1 MSSGLC
7 LILIFI
13 ILPETSRFVVGNG
26 SQKASGLHR
35 TFLSYLHPS
44 KSPHVQDCFR
54 DSEIGVVGQQEA
66 ITRKP
71 FRVPNPLASLK
82 MPWAKDTALI
92 TLIYGVYYMN
102 FSCLQASMSTL
113 FIKLYG
119 LSELK
124 AGLIYLPFG
133 VGSCIGAYC
142 SGSLSF
148 SSPSFLFLIDKVCTE
163 LPCLST
169 VD

>member
-1 MSSGLC
+1 MSSGVC
-7 LILIFI
+7 LILIVV
-13 ILPETSRFVVGNG
+13 ILPEPSRFVVGNG
-26 SQKASGLHR
+26 SRKVSGLHR
-35 TFLSYLHPS
+35 TFLSYVRPS
-44 KSPHVQDCFR
+44 KSPHVQDRFR
-54 DSEIGVVGQQEA
+54 DSETEIVGQQEE

-82 MPWAKDTALI
+82 MLWAKDTALI
-92 TLIYGVYYMN
+92 ILIYGVYYMN

-133 VGSCIGAYC
+133 VGSCIGVYC
-142 SGSLSF
+142 SGSFSF
-148 SSPSFLFLIDKVCTE
+148 SSPSFLFLIDNVCTE
-163 LPCLST
+163 LP
-169 VD
+169 